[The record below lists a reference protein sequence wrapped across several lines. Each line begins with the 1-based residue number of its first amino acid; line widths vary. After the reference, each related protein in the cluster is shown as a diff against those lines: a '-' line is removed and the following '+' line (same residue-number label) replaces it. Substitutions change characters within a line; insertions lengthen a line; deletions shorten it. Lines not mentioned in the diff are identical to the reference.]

1 MTTNYKFAQTGFQI
15 CLEAGG
21 REQLSLPAKRRHRRS
36 MIQNIERRQQASK
49 EKNHEIWTYPICCG
63 LRTADWLCNSTRKKT

>member
-1 MTTNYKFAQTGFQI
+1 MTA
-15 CLEAGG
+15 
-21 REQLSLPAKRRHRRS
+21 

-63 LRTADWLCNSTRKKT
+63 LRTADWLCNSTRKKRHERFLSRGSEINFGGSDHQPVAGCGRTRAW